1 MREHCFLMLASL
13 PSAFHLYHITAA
25 ALNIR
30 SLSNRYFPGMT
41 HDGWSEEQRCNHS
54 RSARVFEKHGTRLQS
69 SVCHGTLGI
78 TEKPSEKSAMRPREA
93 AISLLLQPFETI
105 RSNRM
110 SGIILLWGFIKG
122 PRQTQNNTL
131 HNKGLFPVI
140 PSNHVCFKEK
150 YIELEN
156 VYIILLACKS

>member
-1 MREHCFLMLASL
+1 MRTLVSDACISCIPPLSHHCGCPEH
-13 PSAFHLYHITAA
+13 Y
-25 ALNIR
+25 

-41 HDGWSEEQRCNHS
+41 HDGWSEEQRSNHS
-54 RSARVFEKHGTRLQS
+54 WSTSVFEKHGTRLQS

-78 TEKPSEKSAMRPREA
+78 TEKPSEESATRPREA

-110 SGIILLWGFIKG
+110 SGIILLWAHIKG

-131 HNKGLFPVI
+131 QNKRLSPVSPFSKHI
-140 PSNHVCFKEK
+140 CFKEK
-150 YIELEN
+150 YIGHKN
-156 VYIILLACKS
+156 VYIILLACNS